1 MNVRCVKA
9 IFFTIF
15 YFFKT
20 ILFGILV
27 LFVYHYGMK
36 TKNCCFCLAVVFGI
50 LSKYSCNHTLFSSPL
65 FFSFNLDTRVC
76 FCLFELFNFY
86 GWESLLPI
94 DWLVMFQQQQKLNLD
109 SLKEENRYV
118 LNVYNREKCSFF
130 FSFYFNQFPRRK
142 PPSYVLF
149 LFNTENEKIIIF
161 IFFFHFNSFFFR
173 G

>member
-1 MNVRCVKA
+1 MEWRRKIVA
-9 IFFTIF
+9 FFLT
-15 YFFKT
+15 
-20 ILFGILV
+20 
-27 LFVYHYGMK
+27 
-36 TKNCCFCLAVVFGI
+36 VVFGI

-86 GWESLLPI
+86 GWESPSH
-94 DWLVMFQQQQKLNLD
+94 WLIGHVSTTTKIESWFFK
-109 SLKEENRYV
+109 KEENRYV

-142 PPSYVLF
+142 TPPTCCFF
-149 LFNTENEKIIIF
+149 LTQKTRKLL
-161 IFFFHFNSFFFR
+161 FFFFISIPFFFR